1 MMEVLKQRILA
12 EGEAYEGGV
21 LIVDQFLNHQID
33 PILSEQ
39 LGNEIT
45 RRYEGETITKVLT
58 VEASGIAVALMTARA
73 LGVPVVFA
81 KKAKNVSQIGEILTA
96 EVYSFTKKQSTLIT
110 VSKKFINESDR
121 VLIVDDFLAHGEA
134 LRGLCQIVEITGAQ
148 VVGVGIV
155 IEKVFQGGG
164 KKLRSEGL
172 RIESLARIASMGD
185 GKIEFAE

>member
-39 LGNEIT
+39 LGDEIT

-134 LRGLCQIVEITGAQ
+134 LRGLCQIVEVTGAQ

>member
-1 MMEVLKQRILA
+1 MEVLKQRILA

>member
-1 MMEVLKQRILA
+1 MEVLKQRILA

-33 PILSEQ
+33 PILSEE
-39 LGNEIT
+39 LGNEIA
-45 RRYEGETITKVLT
+45 RRYEGEAITKVLT

-96 EVYSFTKKQSTLIT
+96 EIYSFTTKQSTLIT
-110 VSKKFINESDR
+110 VSKKFINESDQ

-134 LRGLCQIVEITGAQ
+134 LRGLCQIVETTGAQ

-172 RIESLARIASMGD
+172 RIESLAYIASMGD
-185 GKIEFAE
+185 GEIKFAE